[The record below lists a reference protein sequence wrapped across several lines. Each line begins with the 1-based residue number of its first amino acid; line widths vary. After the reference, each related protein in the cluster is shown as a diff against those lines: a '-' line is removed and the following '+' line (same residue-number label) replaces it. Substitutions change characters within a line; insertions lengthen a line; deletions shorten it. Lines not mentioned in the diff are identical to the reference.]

1 MKVKFLQKTS
11 IFIISASL
19 LFAIMFGSVVASA
32 TTSSPKTVAIE
43 ELNNSIM
50 VPASLG
56 AEIPNSSSG
65 ISDSNL
71 YLALLNIYNNH
82 YSGEDGF
89 SPINKVF
96 VNMFIEIEDLDLSSK
111 GITSLTGFNMLNLL
125 HLKTLNLSKNQI
137 SSISTELSG
146 LSAIEE
152 LNLFNNKIS
161 SINTSNLV
169 NLTNLNLSRN
179 YLRSINISAIKQGVV
194 RLSFNRLESINHIT
208 FPHESNIT
216 TELFVELFNN
226 NITNAE
232 SVIDTRTKLKLELGL
247 QGIGLNNREIDEQ
260 QQYQLFT
267 TTLVKYYNV
276 ENYDINIEVYRD
288 ITNELL
294 MTIENDQDTYV
305 TTYTLPVGSLYTKY
319 VYAVN
324 QQDVYS
330 ATDEIFGAF
339 KGYSSINVLPPR
351 PVVVFNIDGKN
362 ISSTRQRITKDS
374 KLVISS
380 DIEGAVFFYKI
391 GLGEWTQVQ
400 NNEIKLEYGVKDH
413 TVTIKQVV
421 EGVDSYSLVVDVLSE
436 KAMSPVLAVLIFIAF
451 IAAFFGSLPFLRKF
465 LNK

>member
-1 MKVKFLQKTS
+1 
-11 IFIISASL
+11 
-19 LFAIMFGSVVASA
+19 
-32 TTSSPKTVAIE
+32 
-43 ELNNSIM
+43 
-50 VPASLG
+50 
-56 AEIPNSSSG
+56 
-65 ISDSNL
+65 
-71 YLALLNIYNNH
+71 
-82 YSGEDGF
+82 
-89 SPINKVF
+89 
-96 VNMFIEIEDLDLSSK
+96 
-111 GITSLTGFNMLNLL
+111 
-125 HLKTLNLSKNQI
+125 
-137 SSISTELSG
+137 
-146 LSAIEE
+146 
-152 LNLFNNKIS
+152 
-161 SINTSNLV
+161 
-169 NLTNLNLSRN
+169 
-179 YLRSINISAIKQGVV
+179 
-194 RLSFNRLESINHIT
+194 
-208 FPHESNIT
+208 
-216 TELFVELFNN
+216 
-226 NITNAE
+226 
-232 SVIDTRTKLKLELGL
+232 
-247 QGIGLNNREIDEQ
+247 
-260 QQYQLFT
+260 
-267 TTLVKYYNV
+267 
-276 ENYDINIEVYRD
+276 
-288 ITNELL
+288 